1 MNTIKIELES
11 GQTAFMPGETISGIA
26 TWNLEKRPTHIE
38 LRLFW
43 YTSGKGTP
51 DTETVEAI
59 SLEHP
64 KQSDSHNFEI
74 ALPDGP
80 YSFSGTLIS
89 LIWAI
94 ELIVEPQDFTDRTR
108 ITLSPSRDEIELVN
122 YEEIYE
128 EEDEELSLERAVE
141 DAENIQA

>member
-1 MNTIKIELES
+1 MNTIKTKLES
-11 GQTAFMPGETISGIA
+11 GRTAFMPGETISGIA
-26 TWNLEKRPTHIE
+26 TWDLEKRPTHIE

-94 ELIVEPQDFTDRTR
+94 ELIVEPQGFTDRTR
-108 ITLSPSRDEIELVN
+108 ITISPSGDEIELVDHEEV
-122 YEEIYE
+122 YEEVYE
-128 EEDEELSLERAVE
+128 EED
-141 DAENIQA
+141 AETAQA